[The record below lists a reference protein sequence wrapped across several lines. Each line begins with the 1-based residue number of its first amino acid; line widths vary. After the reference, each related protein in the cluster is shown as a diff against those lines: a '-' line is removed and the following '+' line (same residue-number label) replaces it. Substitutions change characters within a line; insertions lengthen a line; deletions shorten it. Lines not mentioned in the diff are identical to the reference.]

1 MEPRLRQMFPDT
13 LLAFYGRERA
23 ASPAVGSVKV
33 HQQEEKEIV
42 SAALGV
48 RARSVPVAKG
58 TPATATTQTAASQ

>member
-1 MEPRLRQMFPDT
+1 
-13 LLAFYGRERA
+13 
-23 ASPAVGSVKV
+23 VKV

-48 RARSVPVAKG
+48 RTKSVPVAKG